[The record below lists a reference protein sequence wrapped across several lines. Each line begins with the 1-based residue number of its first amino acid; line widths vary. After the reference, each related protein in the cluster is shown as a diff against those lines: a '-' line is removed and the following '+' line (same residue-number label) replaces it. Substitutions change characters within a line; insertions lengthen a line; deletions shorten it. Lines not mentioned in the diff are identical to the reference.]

1 MTQKWLT
8 HRNGHTCV
16 LFLKRLQRKKVY
28 GANNQKLAGHG
39 KINLKLTKCK
49 LSFKVHLFSHKIIF
63 QS

>member
-1 MTQKWLT
+1 MDIRVCYFWKTAKE
-8 HRNGHTCV
+8 
-16 LFLKRLQRKKVY
+16 KVY